1 MKILIADDEQHIR
14 NGLKMSLDY
23 KKLKID
29 EILTAE
35 DGARSNGNMQKRAPG
50 DYSDRYPYARGLTGW
65 NSLKKP
71 RIMYGAKKVLI
82 MSGYSEFSYAQSAI
96 RLGAVDYL
104 LKPIKVGGT

>member
-35 DGARSNGNMQKRAPG
+35 DGAEAMEICRNEHPEIILTDIRMPG
-50 DYSDRYPYARGLTGW
+50 G
-65 NSLKKP
+65 
-71 RIMYGAKKVLI
+71 
-82 MSGYSEFSYAQSAI
+82 
-96 RLGAVDYL
+96 
-104 LKPIKVGGT
+104 